1 AHLRQRGYTLVDIQ
15 MLTPVTESLGAVE
28 IHRREYLRR
37 LASALKQPVTFGDI
51 LAVGPQQVLALD
63 HRWRE

>member
-1 AHLRQRGYTLVDIQ
+1 VDIQ